1 MTEEGSG
8 YAPNAVNPNESVQY
22 FFQRAADACGLSDPA
37 RKLIGTPHRE
47 MRVEVPVRRDDG
59 SLEVYL
65 GYRVQHDN
73 SRGPFKGGIR
83 YHPGA
88 ELDEVR
94 ALAALM
100 TWKTALVDIPFGGAK
115 GGIEVDTSGFSATEL
130 ERLTRGYAR
139 AVRRIIGPTR
149 DIPAPDMG
157 TDARVMAWL
166 LDEYEELEGHA
177 PAVVTG
183 KPVTLGGSHGREPA
197 TGRGCVVCLDEVCA
211 DLGRDPATTT
221 LAIQGFGNVGSWV
234 ARLAARRGYK
244 VVAVSDVHGG
254 IHRGDGIDVHALQRH
269 VGEGGSVVGFPD
281 ADPLE
286 GKELLTIDCD
296 VLVPAALGEVVHEG
310 NAGQVAASIVL
321 EGANHPVTP
330 DADEILRD
338 RGVTVVPDILANAG
352 GVTAS
357 YFEWVQ
363 NIQHFSWTE
372 QRVNEELDIVLTRA
386 YRAVRDQAADRGCT
400 LREAAYILAVDRVA
414 RAAALRGAI

>member
-1 MTEEGSG
+1 M
-8 YAPNAVNPNESVQY
+8 NANESVQY
-22 FFQRAADACGLSDPA
+22 FFDRAADACGLSDAA
-37 RKLIGTPHRE
+37 RTLIGTPHRE
-47 MRVEVPVRRDDG
+47 VRVEVPLRRDDG
-59 SLEVYL
+59 SLEVYM

-88 ELDEVR
+88 EADEIR

-115 GGIEVDTSGFSATEL
+115 GGIEVDTTDFSTTEL
-130 ERLTRGYAR
+130 ERLTRAYAR

-157 TDARVMAWL
+157 TDAQVMAWL

-183 KPVTLGGSHGREPA
+183 KPVALGGSKGREAA
-197 TGRGCVVCLDEVCA
+197 TGRGCVVCLDELHR

-221 LAIQGFGNVGSWV
+221 IAIQGYGKVGSWF
-234 ARLAARRGYK
+234 ARLAARKGYK

-254 IHRGDGIDVHALQRH
+254 IHRGDGIDIQALSRH
-269 VGEGGSVVGFPD
+269 VGEGGSVVDFPG
-281 ADPLE
+281 AEPLE
-286 GKELLTIDCD
+286 GKDLLTLDCD
-296 VLVPAALGEVVHEG
+296 VLVPAALGAVVHEG
-310 NAGQVAASIVL
+310 NAGQVAASIVV

-330 DADEILRD
+330 EADEILHE
-338 RGVTVVPDILANAG
+338 RGVLVVPDILANSG

-363 NIQHFSWTE
+363 NIQHFSWSE
-372 QRVNEELDIVLTRA
+372 AQVNDELDAVMSRA
-386 YRAVRDQAADRGCT
+386 YREARDQAADRGCT
-400 LREAAYILAVDRVA
+400 LREAAYIIAVDRVA